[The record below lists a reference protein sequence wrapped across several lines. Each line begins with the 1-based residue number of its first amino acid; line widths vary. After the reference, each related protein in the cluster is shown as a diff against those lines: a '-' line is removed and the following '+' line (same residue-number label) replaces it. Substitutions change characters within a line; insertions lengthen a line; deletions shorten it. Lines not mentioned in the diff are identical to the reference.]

1 MVAFYK
7 YTLELIRFMSGLS
20 SKSHSMSKFTSHV
33 KPKVSDALLNRCTW
47 LPWLNLN
54 KVLFHVFERLNE
66 ASTHRHGRKHRAFGV
81 TAKVVPVT
89 LTHRAFLRYNIN
101 NNGTDVRSHCHH
113 SWWALMCPPLR
124 AHIWRNSPPGAPE
137 ILCSLN
143 GMGTLSNGRTNSQP
157 QNILPAVIVI
167 TGAEASQ
174 ELIYSW
180 YSQWDELNI
189 YCACVIHGKMV
200 KGKCVMNS
208 YWLLLHWFWC
218 KSPGI
223 HFKES
228 LQFSV
233 YHTHTAYLTFA
244 PMKLH

>member
-1 MVAFYK
+1 M
-7 YTLELIRFMSGLS
+7 
-20 SKSHSMSKFTSHV
+20 
-33 KPKVSDALLNRCTW
+33 
-47 LPWLNLN
+47 
-54 KVLFHVFERLNE
+54 RL
-66 ASTHRHGRKHRAFGV
+66 RHTTMAKNTEFGV
-81 TAKVVPVT
+81 TAMVVPVT
-89 LTHRAFLRYNIN
+89 LTHHAFLIYNMN
-101 NNGTDVRSHCHH
+101 NNGTDVRSHWPH
-113 SWWALMCPPLR
+113 SSTTNMCPQWW

-143 GMGTLSNGRTNSQP
+143 GMGALSNGRTNRQP

-167 TGAEASQ
+167 TAAEPSW

-180 YSQWDELNI
+180 YTRWDELNI

-208 YWLLLHWFWC
+208 YWLLFHWFWC
-218 KSPGI
+218 KSSGI